1 MPSERI
7 GERVRRERE
16 VWRLGLLLSVLLH
29 LIVLLLSN
37 TIVEIGLSAAGPARG
52 SALAAPGED
61 AMVSVVLPPRSEIWI
76 PPRPEVPLIDP
87 VDVEVPFP
95 EMAENWV
102 QLRPPQ
108 ERVDPGV
115 RGGEGSGNAGNAA
128 EGENRLVAPTPRGII
143 MAPLDRPRSVRG
155 HEVTV
160 WVFINQAGA
169 VDSVRLEPPTPDGGY
184 NANLMREARD
194 WVFEPALQR
203 GRPVAMWWSYT
214 WKL

>member
-1 MPSERI
+1 MASELI
-7 GERVRRERE
+7 GQRVRRERE

-29 LIVLLLSN
+29 LIFVLLSN

-61 AMVSVVLPPRSEIWI
+61 AMVSVVLPPRTEIWI
-76 PPRPEVPLIDP
+76 PPRPEVPLIEP

-102 QLRPPQ
+102 ELRPPE
-108 ERVDPGV
+108 ERVDAGV

-194 WVFEPALQR
+194 WVFEPARLH

>member
-7 GERVRRERE
+7 GQRIRRERE

-37 TIVEIGLSAAGPARG
+37 TIVEIGLSAMGPARG

-76 PPRPEVPLIDP
+76 PPRPEVPLIEP

-102 QLRPPQ
+102 ELRPPE

-115 RGGEGSGNAGNAA
+115 RGGEGSGNAGNSA
-128 EGENRLVAPTPRGII
+128 EGEDRLVAPTPRGII

-160 WVFINQAGA
+160 WVFINQAGV

-194 WVFEPALQR
+194 WVFEPALLH